1 VATVETSDLAELGYD
16 LSRHALREQEASLD
30 ELRSRTGILLTATAL
45 VASFL
50 GSRALVSDGSGWL
63 DVLGLVAAV
72 SSILFSV
79 YVLLPK
85 RNLRFV
91 LDGAA
96 VYEHFV
102 EAEADLPEA
111 HRVIAYWNR
120 YVCDANQASINR
132 LIRCF
137 RWACVALIPAVV
149 LWSSSL
155 ALN

>member
-1 VATVETSDLAELGYD
+1 MATVETRDLAELGYD
-16 LSRHALREQEASLD
+16 LSRQALQQQEAALD
-30 ELRSRTGILLTATAL
+30 ELRSRTGTLLTANAL

-50 GSRALVSDGSGWL
+50 GSRALISGGTDWL

-72 SSILFSV
+72 ASIVGSV

-91 LDGAA
+91 LDGAS
-96 VYEHFV
+96 VYEYFV
-102 EAEADLPEA
+102 EADSDLPEA
-111 HRVIAYWNR
+111 HRAIAYWNR
-120 YVCDANQASINR
+120 YVCDANQTSIDR
-132 LIRCF
+132 IVRWF
-137 RWACVALIPAVV
+137 RWACVMLIAAVV

>member
-1 VATVETSDLAELGYD
+1 MLASEDRDLAQLGYE
-16 LSRHALREQEASLD
+16 LSRQALQEQEALLD
-30 ELRSRTGILLTATAL
+30 ELRSRTGILLTANAL

-50 GSRALVSDGSGWL
+50 GSRALVSEGSGWL
-63 DVLGLVAAV
+63 DILGLVAAIA
-72 SSILFSV
+72 SILFSL

-91 LDGAA
+91 LDGAG

-111 HRVIAYWNR
+111 HRVIAYWNG
-120 YVCDANQASINR
+120 YVCDENQVSINR

-137 RWACVALIPAVV
+137 RWACVALVPALV